1 MHKLIILDVLRFT
14 LFKERMCNYFSLTK
28 IIFATRIYLTPEF
41 FCIKGR
47 FLSEQIFHEGVT
59 MNILWKFPFFCIEP
73 WKSTFF
79 PTTFALLSWI
89 FMEAQYPQQG
99 EGWGYGR
106 IYFWTDQINSIL
118 YIQGTCFKTV
128 FKTSLEHL

>member
-28 IIFATRIYLTPEF
+28 IIFAIRIYLTPEF

-89 FMEAQYPQQG
+89 FMESQYPQQG
-99 EGWGYGR
+99 VTEESIFG
-106 IYFWTDQINSIL
+106 QIKLTPSCTSKGL
-118 YIQGTCFKTV
+118 VSKT
-128 FKTSLEHL
+128 FLRHP